1 MRTTFKLTAESLGEY
16 ASPYAGV
23 NGAEWASTE
32 VNEGGT
38 AGNSVPFVRDRSF
51 FIFLT
56 MLITKFI

>member
-23 NGAEWASTE
+23 NGTEWASME

-51 FIFLT
+51 LFSSQC
-56 MLITKFI
+56 